1 MIKLAFFNSSQSWGG
16 GEKWHMESAL
26 YFSSLPNYQVFVFGA
41 PDSEL
46 KKRINDHSHIKFIDF
61 AVSNRSFLNP
71 FKIRKLRTLFSDILL
86 DILIINGSADMK
98 IAAHAAHLAGIKRII
113 YRRGLAVDL
122 KNNFIN
128 RFMLKNYV
136 TEILANSIE
145 TKNTINRNNPKMFPE
160 HKIKVIYNPIDTVQ
174 FLADKAKQNNTTDEL
189 VIGNLGRLVP
199 QKNQAFLIDLSH
211 ELSRRNIKHKILIG
225 GIGALD
231 QELETYS
238 KQCNTQDNVHFL
250 GFVNNLDS
258 FFSQIDIFL
267 LSSKWE
273 GFGYVLA
280 EAALFYKPTIAFNVS
295 SNKELI
301 DDGKTGYLIPLNNI
315 VATIDTIKRLT
326 DPEVR
331 AAFGNAGHQLVCERF
346 DSKVIY
352 QQLTAY
358 LS

>member
-1 MIKLAFFNSSQSWGG
+1 MIKLAFFNSSRSWGG

-26 YFSSLPNYQVFVFGA
+26 YFSSHPNYQVFVFGS

-46 KKRINDHSHIKFIDF
+46 KKRINSHPQINFIDF

-71 FKIRKLRTLFSDILL
+71 FKISRLSSLFNDLLL

-98 IAAHAAHLAGIKRII
+98 LAAHAAHLAGVKRII
-113 YRRGLAVDL
+113 YRRGLAVAL
-122 KNNFIN
+122 RNSFVN

-160 HKIKVIYNPIDTVQ
+160 HKIKVIYNPVDTTQ
-174 FLADKAKQNNTTDEL
+174 FLTGKAKRDSTTDEL

-199 QKNQAFLIDLSH
+199 QKNQAFLIDLSR

-225 GIGALD
+225 GIGSLAG
-231 QELETYS
+231 ELEAYS
-238 KQCNTQDNVHFL
+238 QQCNTQGNVHFL
-250 GFVNNLDS
+250 GFVDDLES

-295 SNKELI
+295 SSKELI
-301 DDGKTGYLIPLNNI
+301 DDGKTGYLIPLNNMTS
-315 VATIDTIKRLT
+315 TIDAIQKLSN
-326 DPEVR
+326 PEIR
-331 AAFGNAGHQLVCERF
+331 SAFGNAGHRMVCDRF

-352 QQLTAY
+352 QELAAY